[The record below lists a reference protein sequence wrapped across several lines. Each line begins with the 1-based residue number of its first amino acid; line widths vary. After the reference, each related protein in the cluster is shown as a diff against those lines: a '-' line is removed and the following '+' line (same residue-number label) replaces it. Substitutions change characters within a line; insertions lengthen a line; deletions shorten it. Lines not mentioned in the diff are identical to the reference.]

1 MAEPNKP
8 RCVACNS
15 DHPDVCQVLGHR
27 YPIKEIWAHWRC
39 ICGATGSVMV
49 STLADDAA
57 IKSAF
62 YWEHNRINP
71 KCSAA
76 YGTSFCKWEK
86 GIGR

>member
-1 MAEPNKP
+1 MPVERIVWTKP
-8 RCVACNS
+8 TRFSEIAVSWKCV
-15 DHPDVCQVLGHR
+15 
-27 YPIKEIWAHWRC
+27 
-39 ICGATGSVMV
+39 CGAHGTAWV
-49 STLADDAA
+49 TPLADDAA

-76 YGTSFCKWEK
+76 YGTSFCTWEK